1 MGSEVGKLRSEF
13 FDQITAMNESFA
25 SEVESL
31 RSDDL
36 GEAMETVRSNG
47 DQLQRL
53 SERMNNSKLTPE
65 IRDLLNDNPSI
76 IVEPTSR
83 SQS

>member
-65 IRDLLNDNPSI
+65 IRDLQDDNPS
-76 IVEPTSR
+76 SSNR
-83 SQS
+83 QAAHKS